1 MRNTIIFILL
11 FLLPIYSC
19 TKDKSQQK
27 PPIIDMHLHAFDL
40 KIFKEKYGYQSDF
53 TQKEYMEVT
62 LEILEHYNILG
73 VASGQNNVVK
83 EWQKASP
90 SRIIPGYAFYHP
102 NEVNTDSLRLLI
114 KQDEI
119 KVIGEMMTQC
129 EGIAPGDSL
138 MEPIWNLA
146 EEFDIPVGLHMGPG
160 GPGAAY
166 KGFPNYRA
174 HLSNPFLLEEVL
186 IQHPNLRIYIMHA
199 AWPMLDELIH
209 LLYAHPQVYVDVGII
224 DWGIPREE
232 FHFYLHRIVGAGY
245 GKRVMYGSDQ
255 MIWPSAIEKSLEA
268 IESAE
273 FLSEEQ
279 KRDILYN
286 NAARFLRLDS
296 TVTKY

>member
-1 MRNTIIFILL
+1 MKNTIIFILL
-11 FLLPIYSC
+11 FLFSFYSFAQES
-19 TKDKSQQK
+19 DQQN

-40 KIFKEKYGYQSDF
+40 KIFKEKLGYQSDF
-53 TQKEYMEVT
+53 TQKKYMEVT
-62 LEILEHYNILG
+62 LEILERNNICG
-73 VASGQNNVVK
+73 VASGQHNIVK
-83 EWQKASP
+83 EWQKVSP
-90 SRIIPGYAFYHP
+90 NRIIPGYAFYHP
-102 NEVNTDSLRLLI
+102 NEINIDSLRLLI
-114 KQDEI
+114 KLGEI
-119 KVIGEMMTQC
+119 KLIGEIMAQL

-146 EEFDIPVGLHMGPG
+146 EEYDIPVGLHMGPG
-160 GPGAAY
+160 PSAY

-174 HLSNPFLLEEVL
+174 YLSNPFLLEEVL

-209 LLYAHPQVYVDVGII
+209 LLYAHPQVYVDVGVI
-224 DWGIPREE
+224 DWIIPREE
-232 FHFYLHRIVGAGY
+232 FHFYLRRIVGAGY

-268 IESAE
+268 IESAD

-296 TVTKY
+296 NVK